1 MLSSECG
8 VPVGNLSSRP
18 SQYRQARGANLA
30 SVESSD
36 CVSPARVRAAR
47 SWRPDAMF
55 DMISLAGYAKP
66 VRSGTA
72 KTAKSWLGEVPTIK
86 LEIYHIYGRG
96 CRVARHRHQVGFIPI
111 DILEIVLPGA

>member
-1 MLSSECG
+1 MASNDSG
-8 VPVGNLSSRP
+8 VSVGNLSSRL
-18 SQYRQARGANLA
+18 SQYLAARGLKPA
-30 SVESSD
+30 SVESSA

-47 SWRPDAMF
+47 SWRHDAMF

-66 VRSGTA
+66 VRSGAA
-72 KTAKSWLGEVPTIK
+72 KTVKSWLGEVPTIK

-111 DILEIVLPGA
+111 DILEIALPGA